1 MDTKKDL
8 TVFIGRFSPFHNGH
22 AAVLRRAIKTSKA
35 VLVLIGSAGKA
46 RDTKNPFTADERN
59 SMIYEWIYSEFD
71 DCWVTVRNLH
81 DHPYNDSAWIRGVQN
96 AVDSTKK
103 ALEERIGLNPK
114 VYITGADRD
123 RSTWYLKT
131 FGDYFIPDLVE
142 EHDVGLELSAT
153 QVREILFN
161 PTDGRY
167 PHLARIADLVPP
179 TTLDFLKKFVNQN
192 PAYGA
197 LVDEYSYIEKY
208 KAANNL
214 PNRDFLKKR
223 FNDLITD
230 INHDY
235 GGKEAD
241 KLEEL
246 KAIFDRLIVLSP
258 YAPIFSTVDACV
270 IQSGHVLVN
279 TRDNFPGKG
288 LLALPGGFLEQNE
301 RLIDGSVR
309 ELIEETRIEL
319 SKAQLYGSI
328 RAKEIFDNPDRSLR
342 GRTVT
347 TCFLYKLDDSKPLP
361 KIKAQKGEVK
371 KVEWMPISEALKDPA
386 LWFED
391 HYHMLETMLARDSVR
406 NI

>member
-46 RDTKNPFTADERN
+46 RDTKNPFTGHERN
-59 SMIYEWIYSEFD
+59 DMIYSWIYSEFD
-71 DCWVTVRNLH
+71 DCWVTVRNLN
-81 DHPYNDSAWIRGVQN
+81 DHPYNDSAWIRDVQN

-123 RSTWYLKT
+123 RSTWYLKA
-131 FGDYFIPDLVE
+131 FGDYFIPDIVE
-142 EHDVGLELSAT
+142 EHEVGLELSAT

-161 PTDGRY
+161 PADGRY
-167 PHLARIADLVPP
+167 PNLARIADLVPT
-179 TTLDFLKKFVNQN
+179 TTLDFLKKFITEN

-208 KAANNL
+208 KSANNL
-214 PNRDFLKKR
+214 PDRDKLKKR
-223 FNDLITD
+223 FSDLITD
-230 INHDY
+230 VEHE
-235 GGKEAD
+235 GAD
-241 KLEEL
+241 PDKANEL
-246 KAIFDRLIVLSP
+246 RKIFDRLIVLAP
-258 YAPIFSTVDACV
+258 YAPVFSTVDACV

-279 TRDNFPGKG
+279 TRANFPGKG
-288 LLALPGGFLEQNE
+288 LLALPGGFLEQHE

-328 RAKEIFDNPDRSLR
+328 RAKEVFDHPDRSLR

-347 TCFLYKLDDSKPLP
+347 TCFLYKLDDTKPLP
-361 KIKAQKGEVK
+361 KIKPQKGEVK
-371 KVEWMPISEALKDPA
+371 KVEWMPISEALKHPER
-386 LWFED
+386 WFED